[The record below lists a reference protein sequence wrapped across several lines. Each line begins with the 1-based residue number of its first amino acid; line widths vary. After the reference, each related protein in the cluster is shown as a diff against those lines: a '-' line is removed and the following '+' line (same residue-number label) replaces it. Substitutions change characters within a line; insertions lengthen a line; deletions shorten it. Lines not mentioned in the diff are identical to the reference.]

1 MNHDDDIFASAGGSL
16 LNDLLSDLDAAV
28 ASSRPDDPNDDILA
42 SLERELAFSY
52 ANPPPSMGIAS
63 ASRSA
68 AAFVVGHQ
76 TSRAAATLA
85 PPPMSGAGSGG
96 AAASDHL
103 GDPDDAWAAALSQ
116 FGNMSLAADFL
127 AADSAKKEKEANV
140 VKSDVGDG
148 GEMLGDLTP
157 DLVANLF
164 EDDDDYDAEEE
175 VVLGA
180 ATAGDKDGATIGSED
195 ATGGLMALLGASR
208 ANAAAAAAA
217 KKEEKTDQPVKEESK
232 TDASDETKGEK
243 EFISPKGSHGT
254 KAPPPSPMFPPQP
267 PPMGYPMPPPMGGHP
282 VYHGMPQPPHPM
294 MMNHPMMP
302 PPMHMPPP
310 HPMMGMGRG
319 MPPPPMGMH
328 PLMMGPPGHPMHGP
342 PGHPPFHGL
351 PPPHGM
357 HPMSPQGSNIPPSQM
372 QQGAAS
378 DKAVKTLF
386 KSKDFPALGE
396 DAKTEDDEEES
407 KEEYSRED
415 EDDMEFI
422 SSPVV
427 AKVIF
432 NNPDPSAQPINA
444 SHVASSL
451 MPPRDI
457 CYIVHSMLRPLQ
469 SLDRYNDDYYHWSFV
484 DRKSR
489 NMLMLGG
496 MGPKAIPN
504 PVWKEVK
511 VLAKERETKYREAV
525 ESRAKD
531 WAEEKKSLG
540 RTVKTNVN
548 RPKAL
553 LTTPVMNKEKVADAQ
568 ANTGGES
575 KVESDYEI
583 EQQRNRVQMWK
594 ARVAI
599 DKGYT
604 AFLSLAELR
613 RLIQSNSGAP
623 QLVNDLM
630 SDVKSN
636 VDLMHASFGI
646 SVKMDSDGNRKT
658 EVDKNRLGSTLSLP
672 KGRELCARAIEGGI
686 LPHQSAC
693 EMLPLALFNIFSRS
707 LPPPRDGAAQP
718 TADGEERLLRALTG
732 LVLTIQPSVE
742 PTVLCRSLDMTI
754 SIGSAGNLSHI
765 TGSRVRMELLHSI
778 LSRGKVVCNDA
789 FSDVWAEKE
798 KTFMQILS
806 KQGGK

>member
-1 MNHDDDIFASAGGSL
+1 AGGSL

-42 SLERELAFSY
+42 SLERELASSY
-52 ANPPPSMGIAS
+52 ANPPPSMGFS
-63 ASRSA
+63 GASRSA

-76 TSRAAATLA
+76 SSRAAASLD
-85 PPPMSGAGSGG
+85 PRPMSAAGTGVAGVSDQLGG
-96 AAASDHL
+96 
-103 GDPDDAWAAALSQ
+103 PDDAWAAALSQ

-127 AADSAKKEKEANV
+127 AADSAKKEKEANIT
-140 VKSDVGDG
+140 KSGLGDG
-148 GEMLGDLTP
+148 GGIFGDLTP
-157 DLVANLF
+157 DVVANLF
-164 EDDDDYDAEEE
+164 DDDDDYDADEE
-175 VVLGA
+175 VFLGSA
-180 ATAGDKDGATIGSED
+180 AVGNKNGATVDAED
-195 ATGGLMALLGASR
+195 ATGGLLALLGASR

-217 KKEEKTDQPVKEESK
+217 AAAAEKEQKTVQPEKDDAKP
-232 TDASDETKGEK
+232 DASEDTNEEK
-243 EFISPKGSHGT
+243 EFTSPKGFHGT
-254 KAPPPSPMFPPQP
+254 KAPPPSPMFPAQP
-267 PPMGYPMPPPMGGHP
+267 PPMGFSMPPPLGGP
-282 VYHGMPQPPHPM
+282 SGYQGIPQPPHPI

-328 PLMMGPPGHPMHGP
+328 PMMMGPPGQSMHGP
-342 PGHPPFHGL
+342 PGYPPFHG
-351 PPPHGM
+351 PPSPM
-357 HPMSPQGSNIPPSQM
+357 HPMPPQGSNIPLPQT
-372 QQGAAS
+372 QQGAPS

-396 DAKTEDDEEES
+396 EAKTEDDDEES
-407 KEEYSRED
+407 KEEISREN
-415 EDDMEFI
+415 EANME
-422 SSPVV
+422 SVAPHVV

-444 SHVASSL
+444 SHVTSSL
-451 MPPRDI
+451 MPARDI

-489 NMLMLGG
+489 NLLMLGG
-496 MGPKAIPN
+496 MGPGTMKAIPN

-525 ESRAKD
+525 ETRAKD

-553 LTTPVMNKEKVADAQ
+553 LTTPVMNKEKVVDEKSGQ
-568 ANTGGES
+568 GGDD
-575 KVESDYEI
+575 KVESDYEM

-604 AFLSLAELR
+604 AFLSLTELR
-613 RLIQSNSGAP
+613 RLIQANSGAP

-636 VDLMHASFGI
+636 VDLLHSSFGV
-646 SVKMDSDGNRKT
+646 SVKMDSNGSRKT
-658 EVDKNRLGSTLSLP
+658 DVEKTRLGSTLSLP
-672 KGRELCARAIEGGI
+672 KGRVLCARAIEGGI

-693 EMLPLALFNIFSRS
+693 EMLPLALLHIFSTS
-707 LPPPRDGAAQP
+707 LPVPRERVAQP
-718 TADGEERLLRALTG
+718 TAEGEERLVRALTG
-732 LVLTIQPSVE
+732 LVLTVQPSVE
-742 PTVLCRSLDMTI
+742 PTVLCRCLDMAI
-754 SIGSAGNLSHI
+754 SIASDGNLSSI

-778 LSRGKVVCNDA
+778 LSRGKIVCNDA
-789 FSDVWAEKE
+789 MAEVWAEKE
-798 KTFMQILS
+798 KTFMEILS